1 MATGGLEKI
10 SGGAFILVFLKSRV
24 EQKQRGGSMNK
35 SLNRLMN
42 RSMNK
47 LVNRSRNRSR
57 NRSMNKSLN
66 RSRNRSRNS
75 LLNKLMNYEI
85 FRVTNVLFLVIACV
99 LASSGCKDCKKE
111 DQKKRSEKEGPAG
124 LKSDPKKT
132 VIGDEKETTG
142 LVFELTDE
150 KAGAAGSY
158 EPIPRADAV
167 PLAMADTKKLLRR
180 LSPLKVSEG
189 DKKAFA
195 FRAASLPAPRAAA
208 IKKESFPPKEE
219 LKPPKESVDKGPL
232 KIVRYSPE
240 GDVDMAPRLS
250 VTFSQPMVSVTSH
263 AATTAKGVPV
273 EIRPEIEGKWRWVG
287 AKTLFFEAKKRL
299 PMATRFHVSVPAGTK
314 SVTGGELEKTKEWS
328 FQTPPPTVLAGHPRG
343 GPHSVDPVFVLV
355 FDQEI
360 EPEKVLK
367 KVGLRGGGA
376 VALRM
381 ATQSEITGDEI
392 AAAFVEG
399 APEKRVLAFVAQNK
413 LESDTS
419 YQVVVDE
426 GTPSKEGPLVT
437 KETQVLDFKTYS
449 PLAVSSKNCEPSF
462 KCRPF
467 HPMYFRFNNR
477 LDEESVQ
484 AKDVKVSPSLP
495 DMDISVRGHSL
506 IVRGQTKGR
515 TDYHVTLP
523 PTLKDAFGQ
532 TLGRSLGRTFHFREA
547 VPNLTSGYGTFAVLD
562 PSGDKSFRVSSVNF
576 EKLKV
581 KVYKVGPKDWDAY
594 MNYSGKY
601 RWSKDPVSP
610 PGKLIEEK
618 VIKVEKGADEMV
630 ETAISLKNYL
640 NEQGHGQLMVQVS
653 QWPLPEKK
661 YERKYVLS
669 WVQVTDLALD
679 AFADH
684 GKMIAWVS
692 RLRDGKPVSG
702 ATLSLE
708 PVSSIIS
715 ARSTETGIAKL
726 DLPISTDG
734 HAVLVARKGEDLAI
748 LPETLYRRRTGR
760 WTKSSGPG
768 KVVGWYVF
776 DDRNL
781 YRPKEEVRVKGWAR
795 VVDMSA
801 EAGVELLPERA
812 REVRFTV
819 YGPRGNKIGE
829 GSAPVDDSGGFD
841 LKFNLP
847 DDVNLGRARVSLSLA
862 GVAFQRSV
870 YSHFFKIQEFKRPE
884 FEVKTEA
891 SQGPHFVG
899 GEVDFT
905 TSAEYFSGGGLANA
919 PVKWRVFAK
928 RGSFRPPNRDE
939 YTFVGWT
946 PSWLKGRSRDS
957 MTTKTHESRTD
968 SRGEDS
974 LKVLLKKLKPSQPM
988 SLTASVTVT
997 DVDRRTWTSEKSVLV
1012 HPATRYVG
1020 IKTDRYFVRKGTPL
1034 KVDAIVTNLE
1044 GEAQKDVEVLIKAY
1058 RHKWRYEK
1066 GKWITRKV
1074 DPQECK
1080 VRSAGDAVQCKF
1092 GTKEGGRYSI
1102 EAIVHD
1108 DKGRSNTTVLTRWVS
1123 GGRRPPSRK
1132 VEREKVRLIADKESY
1147 EPGETAEVLVQA
1159 PFEGA
1164 EGLLTIRRAG
1174 IVKKERFAIIGNT
1187 KTLKIPISEKAIPG
1201 LRVHVDLVGAAVRI
1215 DDKGE
1220 PVKSLP
1226 KRPAFA
1232 SGSLILKVP
1241 AHKKRLKVDVEPRKK
1256 RLSPGG
1262 KTTIAV
1268 NVKDSVGNAVNKGR
1282 VAVVVVDE
1290 AVLALTGY
1298 SLGDP
1303 IAPFFPLRSEGVS
1316 DHHLR
1321 RAVALM
1327 DPQKLSKFKD
1337 VDVSMPAGRKDMAT
1351 LRAALPESSAKRSR
1365 KRMPRRAVAMKS
1377 ESMAE
1382 EASEP
1387 EGTPI
1392 AVRKDFSALALFV
1405 PAAEIGSGGRVE
1417 IPLQLPDSLTRYRVF
1432 AVAVS
1437 GADMY
1442 GKGESNVTAGMPLMV
1457 RPKAPRFL
1465 NYGDRFQLPVVVHN
1479 ATEEEMY
1486 VDVAVRAGNLRLAQN
1501 PGKRIKV
1508 PAEDRREVLFEAET
1522 IMSGKARV
1530 QVAAT
1535 SGAASDAAQVSL
1547 PVWTPATT
1555 EAFATYGT
1563 IDDKGEVQPVKVPP
1577 DVIPV
1582 FGGLEINTSSTAL
1595 SALTDAVIYLYEY
1608 PFGCAE
1614 QLASRILSAT
1624 ALRDVLSAFKAKGLP
1639 SEGAMEEMLK
1649 RDMERLRSIQNHD
1662 GGFGF
1667 WRSGRRSWPFISVHV
1682 THAIL
1687 RAKQKGY
1694 DVPQNMLQRAIA
1706 YVETIESHIPGEY
1719 SERARWVI
1727 TAYGKYVSALADKPD
1742 PAGAEKAF
1750 KKLTAMRPIPMEGI
1764 AWLYPVFVKSKDTE
1778 SIERI
1783 RKLLRNRVTE
1793 TASAAHF
1800 RTSYEDGAHLVLH
1813 SSRRIDGIILEGLIK
1828 DQPKSDLIV
1837 KIVRSLLAHRKR
1849 GRWSNTQENAWVL
1862 LGLDQYFRTYEKD
1875 TPAFTA
1881 RIWLG
1886 ESFAGSQNFRGRTT
1900 EEKLIEIPM
1909 SQLSKIT
1916 EGEAKDLV
1924 VDKKGRGRLYY
1935 RIGMRYA
1942 PKDLRPPPVNH
1953 GFTVQRRYEAVDDPK
1968 DVTREPD
1975 GSWSVRAGARV
1986 KVVVTMAA
1994 HERRTHVALVDP
2006 LPAGL
2011 EAINASLKGAERK
2024 PDKDKQNT
2032 GLKKTGLRY
2041 SHRRGRRHRGRVR
2054 GTAGLLRAQHFYRY
2068 LWRLKWYEHQNLRD
2082 ERAEAF
2088 TSLLP
2093 AGVYTYE
2100 YTARALTPGRFIAPP
2115 PKAEEMYHP
2124 ETFGRGK
2131 GDILV
2136 IR

>member
-1 MATGGLEKI
+1 
-10 SGGAFILVFLKSRV
+10 
-24 EQKQRGGSMNK
+24 
-35 SLNRLMN
+35 
-42 RSMNK
+42 
-47 LVNRSRNRSR
+47 
-57 NRSMNKSLN
+57 
-66 RSRNRSRNS
+66 
-75 LLNKLMNYEI
+75 
-85 FRVTNVLFLVIACV
+85 
-99 LASSGCKDCKKE
+99 
-111 DQKKRSEKEGPAG
+111 
-124 LKSDPKKT
+124 
-132 VIGDEKETTG
+132 
-142 LVFELTDE
+142 
-150 KAGAAGSY
+150 
-158 EPIPRADAV
+158 V
-167 PLAMADTKKLLRR
+167 PLDMADTKKLLRR
-180 LSPLKVSEG
+180 LSPLKITEE
-189 DKKAFA
+189 DQKAFA
-195 FRAASLPAPRAAA
+195 FRAASLPPPRTAV
-208 IKKESFPPKEE
+208 IKKASFPPKEE
-219 LKPPKESVDKGPL
+219 MKLPQEKVEEGSL
-232 KIVRYSPE
+232 KIVRYSPK
-240 GDVDMAPRLS
+240 GKVDMAPRLS

-273 EIRPEIEGKWRWVG
+273 KMQPEVEGKWRWVG
-287 AKTLFFEAKKRL
+287 AKTLFFEAKNRL
-299 PMATRFHVSVPAGTK
+299 PMATRFRVSVPAGTK

-328 FQTPPPTVLAGHPRG
+328 FETPPPTVVAGYPRG
-343 GPHSVDPVFVLV
+343 GPHSVNPVIVLL
-355 FDQEI
+355 FDQKI
-360 EPEKVLK
+360 DQAQVLK
-367 KVGLRGGGA
+367 KVSLSGGDS

-381 ATQSEITGDEI
+381 ASKSEIAGDETV
-392 AAAFVEG
+392 AAFLEG
-399 APEKRVLAFVAQNK
+399 TPEERVLALVAQEK
-413 LESDTS
+413 LNSDTS
-419 YQVVVDE
+419 YRVVVEE

-437 KETQVLDFKTYS
+437 KESQVLDFKTYS
-449 PLAVSSKNCEPSF
+449 PLAVSSKNCEPSH

-477 LDEESVQ
+477 LDEESIE
-484 AKDVKVSPSLP
+484 AKDLKVSPSLP
-495 DMDISVRGHSL
+495 SMDISVRGHNL
-506 IVRGQTKGR
+506 VVRGKTKGR

-523 PTLKDAFGQ
+523 STLKDVFGQ
-532 TLGRSLGRTFHFREA
+532 TLGRSVGRTFHFREA
-547 VPNLTSGYGTFAVLD
+547 LPHLASGYGIFAVLD
-562 PSGDKSFRVSSVNF
+562 PSGDKAFHVSSMNF
-576 EKLKV
+576 TKLKV
-581 KVYKVGPKDWDAY
+581 KVYKVGPKDWDGY
-594 MNYSGKY
+594 LDYSGKY
-601 RWSKDPVSP
+601 RWSKDPVTP

-618 VIKVEKGADEMV
+618 VIKVENGADEMV
-630 ETAISLKNYL
+630 ETAIPLKNYL
-640 NEQGHGQLMVQVS
+640 NDQGHGQLVVQVS

-669 WVQVTDLALD
+669 WVQVTELALD

-692 RLRDGKPVSG
+692 RLKDGKPVSG
-702 ATLSLE
+702 AELFLE
-708 PVSSIIS
+708 PLSRAS
-715 ARSTETGIAKL
+715 AVKTSETGISKL
-726 DLPISTDG
+726 DLPVRTEG

-748 LPETLYRRRTGR
+748 LPETLYRHRTGR

-795 VVDMSA
+795 AVDMSA
-801 EAGVELLPERA
+801 EAGVDLLPERA

-829 GSAPVDDSGGFD
+829 GSSPLDHSGGFD
-841 LKFNLP
+841 FKFKLP
-847 DDVNLGRARVSLSLA
+847 DDVNLGSARVSLTLP
-862 GVAFQRSV
+862 GVVFRRSS
-870 YSHFFKIQEFKRPE
+870 YSHYFKIQEFKRPE

-899 GEVDFT
+899 GEVNFT
-905 TSAEYFSGGGLANA
+905 SSAEYFSGGGLPNA
-919 PVKWRVFAK
+919 PVKWRVFSK
-928 RGSFRPPNRDE
+928 RGSFRPRNRDE

-946 PSWLKGRSRDS
+946 PSWLKGRSRNS
-957 MTTKTHESRTD
+957 TTTKTHESRTD
-968 SRGEDS
+968 SRGKDS
-974 LKVLLKKLKPSQPM
+974 LNVLLKKLNPAQPM

-1012 HPATRYVG
+1012 HPAERYVG
-1020 IKTDRYFVRKGTPL
+1020 LKTDRYFVRKGTPL
-1034 KVDAIVTNLE
+1034 KVDAIVTNIE
-1044 GEAQKDVEVLIKAY
+1044 GEAEKDVEVVIKAY
-1058 RHKWRYEK
+1058 RHKWKYEK
-1066 GKWITRKV
+1066 GKWTTNKV
-1074 DPQECK
+1074 APQECK
-1080 VRSAGDAVQCKF
+1080 VRSSEEAAQCTF
-1092 GTKEGGRYSI
+1092 ETKEGGRYSI
-1102 EAIVHD
+1102 EATVHD
-1108 DKGRSNTTVLTRWVS
+1108 QKGRPNTTSITRWVS

-1174 IVKKERFAIIGNT
+1174 IVKKKRFSITGNT
-1187 KTLKIPISEKAIPG
+1187 KTIKIPITEKAVPG

-1232 SGSLILKVP
+1232 SGSRVLKVP
-1241 AHKKRLKVDVEPRKK
+1241 PHKNRLKVDVVPGKK

-1262 KTTIAV
+1262 KTNITV
-1268 NVKDSVGNAVNKGR
+1268 NVKDRSGKAVTKGR

-1337 VDVSMPAGRKDMAT
+1337 LDDHMPAGRKDMAT

-1382 EASEP
+1382 EPSEP
-1387 EGTPI
+1387 EGTSI

-1405 PAAEIGSGGRVE
+1405 PAAEIDGGGRVE
-1417 IPLQLPDSLTRYRVF
+1417 IPLQLPDSLTRYRIFV
-1432 AVAVS
+1432 VAVS

-1457 RPKAPRFL
+1457 RPKPPRFL

-1479 ATEEEMY
+1479 ATEKAMH
-1486 VDVAVRAGNLRLAQN
+1486 VDVAMRAGNLRLAQN

-1508 PAEDRREVLFEAET
+1508 PADDRREVMFEAET
-1522 IMSGKARV
+1522 VTPGKVHV

-1535 SGAASDAAQVSL
+1535 SGTASDAAQVSL

-1563 IDDKGEVQPVKVPP
+1563 IDDKGEVQPVEVPP

-1614 QLASRILSAT
+1614 QVASRILSVT

-1639 SEGAMEEMLK
+1639 SEGAMEEMIK
-1649 RDMERLRSIQNHD
+1649 RDMVRLRSIQNHD

-1667 WRSGRRSWPFISVHV
+1667 WRPGRRSWPFVSVHV
-1682 THAIL
+1682 THALL

-1694 DVPQNMLQRAIA
+1694 SVPQNMMQRAISYIDA
-1706 YVETIESHIPGEY
+1706 IESRIPGEY

-1742 PAGAEKAF
+1742 PAGARKAF
-1750 KKLTAMRPIPMEGI
+1750 KKLTAMRPVPLEGI
-1764 AWLYPVFVKSKDTE
+1764 AWIYPVFVKSNDTE
-1778 SIERI
+1778 SLGQI
-1783 RKLLRNRVTE
+1783 RKLLSNRVTE
-1793 TASAAHF
+1793 TASSAHF

-1813 SSRRIDGIILEGLIK
+1813 SNRRIDGIILEGLIK

-1862 LGLDQYFRTYEKD
+1862 LGLDQYFRTYEKN
-1875 TPAFTA
+1875 TPGFTA

-1886 ESFAGSQNFRGRTT
+1886 DSFVGSQSFRGRST

-1909 SQLSKIT
+1909 AQLAKIT
-1916 EGEAKDLV
+1916 EGKAKDLV
-1924 VDKKGRGRLYY
+1924 VDKRGRGRLYY

-1953 GFTVQRRYEAVDDPK
+1953 GFTVQRRYEGVDDPK

-1975 GSWSVRAGARV
+1975 GSWSVRAGSRV
-1986 KVVVTMAA
+1986 KVVVTMVA

-2011 EAINASLKGAERK
+2011 EAINTSLKGTERK
-2024 PDKDKQNT
+2024 PDKVKGGS
-2032 GLKKTGLRY
+2032 GLKKTGLGIP
-2041 SHRRGRRHRGRVR
+2041 HRRGRYRRG

-2068 LWRLKWYEHQNLRD
+2068 LWRRRWYEHQNLRD
-2082 ERAEAF
+2082 ERVEAF

-2100 YTARALTPGRFIAPP
+2100 YTAQALTPGRFIAPP

-2131 GDILV
+2131 GDIMV
-2136 IR
+2136 VR